1 MEYMVSAYSDIGI
14 KKNSNQDSLLLQVA
28 DTDYGKVALAVVCDG
43 MGGLSKGELAS
54 ATLINRFSEW
64 FMQKFPKIL
73 YEPFDEHR
81 LRRSWERLLIDTNE
95 EISKYSI
102 NNHLTMGTTVVAL
115 LLLRG
120 KYFIINVGDSRAYLL
135 TNKLQQITKDQ
146 TFVQKEIDIG
156 RMTIEQ
162 GMSDPRKSVLLQC
175 VGASTVIEPDFYT
188 GEVTRNSLFL
198 LCSDGFRHTIAPDEI
213 YEVMLPEHQHT
224 EEQMLSNIKKLIELC
239 KRREEEDNISVI
251 LVKVV

>member
-1 MEYMVSAYSDIGI
+1 
-14 KKNSNQDSLLLQVA
+14 
-28 DTDYGKVALAVVCDG
+28 
-43 MGGLSKGELAS
+43 
-54 ATLINRFSEW
+54 
-64 FMQKFPKIL
+64 
-73 YEPFDEHR
+73 
-81 LRRSWERLLIDTNE
+81 
-95 EISKYSI
+95 
-102 NNHLTMGTTVVAL
+102 MGTTVVAL

-213 YEVMLPEHQHT
+213 YEVMLPEQQHT

-239 KRREEEDNISVI
+239 KRRQEEDNISVI